1 MCCLALLHGW
11 PGRASHSSTLLTRLD
26 HSPSSMQ
33 VDMTWKWQD
42 LPASICS
49 VGAQGHVLIV
59 PRAPAGAGCMFH
71 FAQVGFGHSTA
82 KGCLGSF
89 GQALPSL
96 SLCLSPLILQA
107 PQVWGSFP
115 VQGTELH
122 QITNKQS
129 VQSISLCS
137 SPGRIRSSSTT

>member
-1 MCCLALLHGW
+1 MLSSAITRLAWESIPLLHS
-11 PGRASHSSTLLTRLD
+11 PNSSG
-26 HSPSSMQ
+26 SPAFQ
-33 VDMTWKWQD
+33 HAGGHDMKWQD

-59 PRAPAGAGCMFH
+59 PGAPAGAGCMFH

-89 GQALPSL
+89 GRALPSL